1 MNIKIDN
8 SLFKELLLKAE
19 ESPRKRSNT
28 NLHDN
33 PDDSVQKMCV
43 ALKKGTYV
51 RPHYHPN
58 QKKWEVLL
66 ILRGQANVYIFN
78 KDGIIDEKFI
88 LGEGESISGV
98 EIKPNTWHTLVPVS
112 DDVIMFEVKEGPYTP
127 AETSD
132 FAEWAPEEGDEK
144 VESFLKWIESAE
156 VGESYI

>member
-66 ILRGQANVYIFN
+66 FY
-78 KDGIIDEKFI
+78 
-88 LGEGESISGV
+88 
-98 EIKPNTWHTLVPVS
+98 W
-112 DDVIMFEVKEGPYTP
+112 
-127 AETSD
+127 ETRATKKS
-132 FAEWAPEEGDEK
+132 
-144 VESFLKWIESAE
+144 
-156 VGESYI
+156 